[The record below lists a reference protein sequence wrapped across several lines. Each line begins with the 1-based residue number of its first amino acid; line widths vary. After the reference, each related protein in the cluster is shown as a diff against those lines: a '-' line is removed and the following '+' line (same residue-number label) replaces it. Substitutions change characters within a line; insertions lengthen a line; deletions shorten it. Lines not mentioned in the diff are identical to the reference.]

1 MALTISRQASQRR
14 IVYGLNVLANI
25 VLALAVAALLIWA
38 AGRFG
43 GRVDVSSARLNSL
56 QPRTLNLLRGLTG
69 DVTLTAL
76 YSTLLKDV
84 DPYAEKR
91 RTRVADLL
99 ALYEGSSRGRVTA
112 RTLDPRR
119 DEAQVNELLRR
130 IADKP
135 QLREESKTHRELL
148 EQFGPLSRQIVELCE
163 AEGAALETLLKSDA
177 RLARLPQIT
186 SVRLAFQQLIRE
198 TSEVTQDIEEAQSR
212 ALKRYGVATQAMKEF
227 LSVAQSSLQSV
238 QSWMTGDAQALPGPG
253 PESLEFLRG
262 AQARYAGVLGA
273 LAEIL
278 PRLEQLPELKLDTLI
293 TTLAGGSTVV
303 VETPEAA
310 EVLSLNDVWPF
321 RMDQNAPTPADGDPR
336 DFAGEQAVSSAIL
349 KLTQKEKTA
358 VIFTR
363 CGGQPLLRPDF
374 ANLNLM
380 NLQQLP
386 RAAYQQMNEILQR
399 QNFLTDEWDVAAS
412 STPPRPAGAARTIY
426 VVFPPAPPLR
436 PNPMQPMP
444 SPGITPEQRQA
455 IESALEEAGRSVFLV
470 GWQPPP
476 GGPYAFADYLRNTW
490 GVSVRTDSLAV
501 QFIPHPQKPGYWW
514 PANSRD
520 LALMTSDVISFTS
533 HEIGR
538 PLASLPGALYM
549 VAPLERV
556 GTDLVS
562 AATAPA
568 AVQIEVVAEVPR
580 TEDVWATSDIMKVIE
595 EDLQRERGT
604 RRRPQDIAPPFP
616 VILAASKADGDR
628 TVIIGSE
635 RFAADEIAQSQGVTI
650 SSAGFV
656 AYPLYPA
663 NADLLVNALHWLA
676 GEADRISVGA
686 RRSDVPRL
694 ERLVKGGQTLFWQIF
709 LVGLWPGLIL
719 SLGVGVWLSRQ
730 R

>member
-1 MALTISRQASQRR
+1 MAVSIGMQASQRR
-14 IVYGLNVLANI
+14 IVYGLNVALNI
-25 VLALAVAALLIWA
+25 VLALAVAALAVWA

-43 GRVDVSSARLNSL
+43 GRADVSSARLNSL
-56 QPRTLNLLRGLTG
+56 QPRTLSLLRGLDQ

-112 RTLDPRR
+112 RTLDPRK
-119 DEAQVNELLRR
+119 DEAQVNELLKR

-135 QLREESKTHRELL
+135 LYRDESRTHRELL
-148 EQFGPLSRQIVELCE
+148 ERYGPLSRQIVELCE
-163 AEGAALETLLKSDA
+163 AESGALETLLKTDA
-177 RLARLPQIT
+177 RLARVPQIT
-186 SVRLAFQQLIRE
+186 TVRLAFQQLIRE
-198 TSEVTQDIEEAQSR
+198 ASEAARDIEEAQSR
-212 ALKRYGVATQAMKEF
+212 ALKRYGAATQAMKEF

-238 QSWMTGDAQALPGPG
+238 QNWMTGDAQAAGGLG
-253 PESLEFLRG
+253 PEALEFLRG
-262 AQARYAGVLGA
+262 APARYAGVLSA
-273 LAEIL
+273 LGEIL
-278 PRLEQLPELKLDTLI
+278 PRLEQLSELKLDTLI
-293 TTLAGGSTVV
+293 NTLAGGSTIV

-321 RMDQNAPTPADGDPR
+321 RTDQNVPAPADGDPR

-374 ANLNLM
+374 SNLNLM

-386 RAAYQQMNEILQR
+386 RAAYQQMNETLQR
-399 QNFLTDEWDVAAS
+399 QNFLTEEWDVAAS
-412 STPPRPAGAARTIY
+412 TTPPRPEGAARTIY
-426 VVFPPAPPLR
+426 VVFPPAPPQR

-444 SPGITPEQRQA
+444 STGITPEQRQA
-455 IESALEEAGRSVFLV
+455 IESAVEEAGRSVFLV

-476 GGPYAFADYLRNTW
+476 GGSYAFADYLRNTW
-490 GVSVRTDSLAV
+490 GVNVRTDYLAV
-501 QFIPHPQKPGYWW
+501 QFIPHPQKAGYWW

-520 LALMTSDVISFTS
+520 LALMTTEVIAFTD

-549 VAPLERV
+549 VAPLEKAGGDPV
-556 GTDLVS
+556 
-562 AATAPA
+562 ATTSAPA
-568 AVQIEVVAEVPR
+568 GVQIDVVAEVPR
-580 TEDVWATSDIMKVIE
+580 TEDVWATSNIMRVIE

-604 RRRPQDIAPPFP
+604 RRRPEDLAPPFP
-616 VILAASKADGDR
+616 VILAASRGDGDR

-635 RFAADEIAQSQGVTI
+635 RFAADEIAQSQGLTI

-686 RRSDVPRL
+686 RRTDVPRL
-694 ERLVKGGQTLFWQIF
+694 DRLAKGGPTLFWQIF
-709 LVGLWPGLIL
+709 LVGIWPGLIL
-719 SLGVGVWLSRQ
+719 SVGVGVWMIRQ

>member
-1 MALTISRQASQRR
+1 MALSIGMQASQRR
-14 IVYGLNVLANI
+14 IVYGLNVLFNI
-25 VLALAVAALLIWA
+25 VLAVAVAALAVWA

-43 GRVDVSSARLNSL
+43 GRADVSSARLNSL
-56 QPRTLNLLRGLTG
+56 QPRTLSLLRGLNQ

-112 RTLDPRR
+112 RTLDPRK

-135 QLREESKTHRELL
+135 LHRDESKTHRELL
-148 EQFGPLSRQIVELCE
+148 EQFSPLSKQVVQLCE
-163 AEGAALETLLKSDA
+163 AESEALETLLKTDA
-177 RLARLPQIT
+177 RLARVPQVT

-198 TSEVTQDIEEAQSR
+198 ASEAARDIEEAQSR
-212 ALKRYGVATQAMKEF
+212 ALKRYGTATRAMKEF
-227 LSVAQSSLQSV
+227 LSVAQTSLQSV
-238 QSWMTGDAQALPGPG
+238 QTWMTGDAQAHAGLG
-253 PESLEFLRG
+253 PEALEFLRG
-262 AQARYAGVLGA
+262 ASARYASVLSA
-273 LAEIL
+273 LGEIL

-293 TTLAGGSTVV
+293 TTLAGGSTIV

-321 RMDQNAPTPADGDPR
+321 RTDQNVPAPADGDPR

-374 ANLNLM
+374 SNLNLM

-399 QNFLTDEWDVAAS
+399 QNFLTEEWDVAADA
-412 STPPRPAGAARTIY
+412 TPPRPEGAARTIY
-426 VVFPPAPPLR
+426 IVFPPAPPQR
-436 PNPMQPMP
+436 TNPMQPMP
-444 SPGITPEQRQA
+444 SMGITPEQRQA
-455 IESALEEAGRSVFLV
+455 IESAVEESGRSVFLV

-490 GVSVRTDSLAV
+490 GVNARTDHLAV

-520 LALMTSDVISFTS
+520 LALMTTEVISFTR
-533 HEIGR
+533 HEIGS

-549 VAPLERV
+549 VAPLEK
-556 GTDLVS
+556 
-562 AATAPA
+562 APA
-568 AVQIEVVAEVPR
+568 ASTATTSAPAGVQVEVVAEVPR
-580 TEDVWATSDIMKVIE
+580 TEDVWATSEIMRVIE

-604 RRRPQDIAPPFP
+604 RRRPEDIAPPFP
-616 VILAASKADGDR
+616 VILAASKDDGDR

-635 RFAADEIAQSQGVTI
+635 RFAADEIAQSQGLTI

-686 RRSDVPRL
+686 RRTDVPRL
-694 ERLVKGGQTLFWQIF
+694 DRLAKGGQTLFWQIF
-709 LVGLWPGLIL
+709 LVGIWPGLIL
-719 SLGVGVWLSRQ
+719 SVGVGVWMIRQ